1 MNAPKYLVRKAF
13 QKASTMD
20 DKEKGLYTFSQAAMA
35 EGMKTSP
42 ILIDTRF
49 IYSVTVGAVDHTGR
63 HRLTRKLVKL
73 T

>member
-1 MNAPKYLVRKAF
+1 
-13 QKASTMD
+13 MD

-63 HRLTRKLVKL
+63 HRLTRKLVQL

>member
-1 MNAPKYLVRKAF
+1 
-13 QKASTMD
+13 MD
-20 DKEKGLYTFSQAAMA
+20 DKEKGLYTFSQAEMA

-49 IYSVTVGAVDHTGR
+49 IYSVTVGAVDHAGR
-63 HRLTRKLVKL
+63 HRLTRKLVQL

>member
-1 MNAPKYLVRKAF
+1 MLPNILLGKLF

-20 DKEKGLYTFSQAAMA
+20 DKEKGLYTFSQAEMA

-49 IYSVTVGAVDHTGR
+49 IYSVTVGAVDHAGR
-63 HRLTRKLVKL
+63 HRLTRKLVQL